1 MSNYVDVFTNIYETC
16 HWGNNYNPNYKGS
29 SGDGSNIHVNI
40 NTYVLFL
47 RGFIKDNGVKTVV
60 DLGCGDFRCGQYI
73 YDDMEDVTYYGYDA
87 YDKVVESNKKTSL
100 ERHNFTHLDFFNKKE
115 EIIGADLCILKDVIQ
130 HWPLADIYT
139 FLDYLVASKKYK
151 YILIT
156 NCCDQKTDD
165 TDIAPGEWRALS
177 CNYLPLKKYGAVKK
191 YSYYS
196 KEVSLIVCN

>member
-1 MSNYVDVFTNIYETC
+1 MSNYIDVFTNIYETC

-73 YDDMEDVTYYGYDA
+73 YDDLENVTYYGYDA
-87 YDKVVESNKKTSL
+87 YDKVIESNKKTSL
-100 ERHNFTHLDFFNKKE
+100 ERHNFIHLDFFNKKE

-130 HWPLADIYT
+130 HWPLADIYK

-156 NCCDQKTDD
+156 NCCNQAEDD
-165 TDIAPGEWRALS
+165 TDIAPGAWRPLAS
-177 CNYLPLKKYGAVKK
+177 NYLPLKKYRPIKL
-191 YSYYS
+191 YTYYS